1 LVRIH
6 ANHTTRIIAI
16 LGIAFSVYSVDCV
29 STLAL
34 FEDLTNMNR
43 HTRASKCIALSRILS
58 TTNLHANSDSES
70 DTDEITSETESLI
83 DEVGNTDSESDNE
96 YSGDHPFEE
105 IGHVNESSSDQ
116 LTSPGGEIWTEVT
129 AQRITQTGRLGASNV
144 IRMLPGLTRYAH
156 QRIRD
161 QPLLDCFHIIF
172 SFGEFH

>member
-1 LVRIH
+1 ML
-6 ANHTTRIIAI
+6 
-16 LGIAFSVYSVDCV
+16 
-29 STLAL
+29 TLAL
-34 FEDLTNMNR
+34 LEDLTNMNR

-83 DEVGNTDSESDNE
+83 DDVGNTDSESDNE
-96 YSGDHPFEE
+96 YGGDRPFEE
-105 IGHVNESSSDQ
+105 IDHVNESSSDQ

-156 QRIRD
+156 QRIMGKYSLENNTCSVLQTLRSSWCKASRNIYF
-161 QPLLDCFHIIF
+161 Q
-172 SFGEFH
+172 SRR